1 MYDPS
6 VILTALRLF
15 PDRGSHTGRQD
26 RDPLMWECAV
36 IGSGSLELA
45 ELADRIVAGL
55 RELVPDGRRRLQA
68 AFALTV
74 VAESALF
81 LADDGDPP
89 VRYQVSDAV
98 WELVRRHRALSA
110 AVEDGPWWRL
120 LVHVDDRGAEVVT
133 DRGAE
138 PFPGEQLFA
147 PQAYLAD
154 LERYPRRRLPL
165 WLAAYIGRG
174 VPQSR
179 SPRAAAE
186 GMRADRRAGVQA
198 VPVTG
203 ELPDLAVVWARW
215 AVLAAVFV
223 AAGSARGPRIGPSV
237 AIFESSGHSG
247 STLTLL
253 PGDRAVLSGGVRDA
267 PVLEAAYNGHG
278 AMPRLFAGAPDWV
291 TDPVL
296 NPRVM
301 TGMLSFCYWWDQGQ
315 WYRGESAPMA
325 ECAPA
330 LPAVWTA
337 DAVTKV
343 VAGVLDGPS
352 PDAAEPLVSAAQAA
366 AVTRAAIVQVVG
378 EDAEVDIDGA
388 LFQFVLADLVAGDIV
403 GLREKEALNLVR
415 DYVRSRGYDTTG
427 FPLSTLRAERISVG
441 WMVRSP
447 VPDGEIALD
456 RAVFY
461 IADDGVVERS
471 SSSVPLSA
479 FITDFEHRFR
489 LRTSGPMS
497 ATRGGR

>member
-1 MYDPS
+1 M
-6 VILTALRLF
+6 T
-15 PDRGSHTGRQD
+15 
-26 RDPLMWECAV
+26 
-36 IGSGSLELA
+36 GSGKPELA
-45 ELADRIVAGL
+45 ELTDRIVAGL
-55 RELVPDGRRRLQA
+55 RELAPDGQRRLEA
-68 AFALTV
+68 AFAMTV

-81 LADDGDPP
+81 LADTGDHP
-89 VRYQVSDAV
+89 VRCQVSEAV
-98 WELVRRHRALSA
+98 WELVRRHRDLSA
-110 AVEDGPWWRL
+110 VVEDGPWWRL
-120 LVHVDDRGAEVVT
+120 VVRADTHEAEVVT

-154 LERYPRRRLPL
+154 LERYPRRRLPV

-174 VPQSR
+174 APQSR

-186 GMRADRRAGVQA
+186 SVRADRTAGVQA
-198 VPVTG
+198 VPVIG

-215 AVLAAVFV
+215 AVLAAAFV
-223 AAGSARGPRIGPSV
+223 AAGSERGPRIGPSV
-237 AIFESSGHSG
+237 GIFESSGHSG

-253 PGDRAVLSGGVRDA
+253 PGGRAVLSGGVWDA
-267 PVLEAAYNGHG
+267 PVLESAYNGDG
-278 AMPRLFAGAPDWV
+278 AMPKLFAGAPDWV
-291 TDPVL
+291 VDPVL
-296 NPRVM
+296 NPRVL

-337 DAVTKV
+337 DAVAKV

-366 AVTRAAIVQVVG
+366 AVTRAAIVQAVG
-378 EDAEVDIDGA
+378 ADAGIDVDGA

-415 DYVRSRGYDTTG
+415 DHIRSRGYDTTG

-447 VPDGEIALD
+447 VPEGEIALD

-489 LRTSGPMS
+489 LRTGGPMS
-497 ATRGGR
+497 AARGGR

>member
-1 MYDPS
+1 M
-6 VILTALRLF
+6 IR
-15 PDRGSHTGRQD
+15 
-26 RDPLMWECAV
+26 
-36 IGSGSLELA
+36 SGNP
-45 ELADRIVAGL
+45 ELADLTDRIVTGL
-55 RELVPDGRRRLQA
+55 RELAPGGCPRWEA
-68 AFALTV
+68 AFAMTV

-81 LADDGDPP
+81 LADDGDHPI
-89 VRYQVSDAV
+89 RCQVSDAV
-98 WELVRRHRALSA
+98 WELVRLHRELSA
-110 AVEDGPWWRL
+110 AVEDEPWWRL
-120 LVHVDDRGAEVVT
+120 VVHSGTQGVEVVT

-154 LERYPRRRLPL
+154 LERYPRNRLPV
-165 WLAAYIGRG
+165 WLAAYLGRCES
-174 VPQSR
+174 QSR
-179 SPRAAAE
+179 SPRAAAD
-186 GMRADRRAGVQA
+186 GVRADLSAGVRA

-215 AVLAAVFV
+215 AVLAAAFV
-223 AAGSARGPRIGPSV
+223 AAGSERGPRIGPSV
-237 AIFESSGHSG
+237 GIFESSGHSG

-253 PGDRAVLSGGVRDA
+253 PGDRAVLSGGVWDA
-267 PVLEAAYNGHG
+267 PVLESAYNGLG
-278 AMPRLFAGAPDWV
+278 TMPKLFAGAPDWV
-291 TDPVL
+291 ADPVL

-337 DAVTKV
+337 GAVAKV
-343 VAGVLDGPS
+343 VASVLDGPS
-352 PDAAEPLVSAAQAA
+352 PDAAEPLVAAAQAA
-366 AVTRAAIVQVVG
+366 AVTRAAIVEVVG
-378 EDAEVDIDGA
+378 ADADADIDGA

-403 GLREKEALNLVR
+403 GIRAAEALTRVG
-415 DYVRSRGYDTTG
+415 DHIRSRGYDTTG

-447 VPDGEIALD
+447 APEGEIALD

-461 IADDGVVERS
+461 VADDGVVERS

-479 FITDFEHRFR
+479 FITDFERRFR
-489 LRTSGPMS
+489 LRTGGPRP
-497 ATRGGR
+497 AGRGGR

>member
-1 MYDPS
+1 M
-6 VILTALRLF
+6 IR
-15 PDRGSHTGRQD
+15 
-26 RDPLMWECAV
+26 
-36 IGSGSLELA
+36 SGSPELA
-45 ELADRIVAGL
+45 ELADQIVAEL
-55 RELVPDGRRRLQA
+55 RELAPDGCRRLEA
-68 AFALTV
+68 AFAMTV

-81 LADDGDPP
+81 LADDGDHP
-89 VRYQVSDAV
+89 VRCQVSDAV
-98 WELVRRHRALSA
+98 WELVRRHRDLCA
-110 AVEDGPWWRL
+110 ADEDGPWWRL
-120 LVHVDDRGAEVVT
+120 VVHVDTQGAEVVA

-154 LERYPRRRLPL
+154 LEQYPRSRLPV
-165 WLAAYIGRG
+165 WLAAYLGRG
-174 VPQSR
+174 ESQSR
-179 SPRAAAE
+179 SPRAAAD
-186 GMRADRRAGVQA
+186 GVRADRSAGVQA
-198 VPVTG
+198 TPVIG

-215 AVLAAVFV
+215 AVLAAAFV
-223 AAGSARGPRIGPSV
+223 AAGSERGPRIGPSV
-237 AIFESSGHSG
+237 GVFESSGHSG

-253 PGDRAVLSGGVRDA
+253 PGDRAVLSGGVWDA
-267 PVLEAAYNGHG
+267 PVLEAAYNGPG
-278 AMPRLFAGAPDWV
+278 AMPKLFAGAPEWV

-337 DAVTKV
+337 DTVAEM
-343 VAGVLDGPS
+343 VAGALDRPS
-352 PDAAEPLVSAAQAA
+352 PDAAEVLVSAAQAA

-403 GLREKEALNLVR
+403 GIHESEALNLVR
-415 DYVRSRGYDTTG
+415 DYIRSRGYDTTG
-427 FPLSTLRAERISVG
+427 FPLSTLRAERIGVG

-447 VPDGEIALD
+447 VPEGEIALD

-461 IADDGVVERS
+461 VADDGVVERS

-489 LRTSGPMS
+489 LRTGGPMS
-497 ATRGGR
+497 SARGGR

>member
-1 MYDPS
+1 M
-6 VILTALRLF
+6 
-15 PDRGSHTGRQD
+15 
-26 RDPLMWECAV
+26 
-36 IGSGSLELA
+36 IGSGSAELA

-55 RELVPDGRRRLQA
+55 RALVPEGRRRLEA
-68 AFALTV
+68 AFAMTV

-81 LADDGDPP
+81 LADNGDHP
-89 VRYQVSDAV
+89 VRCQVSEAV

-110 AVEDGPWWRL
+110 AAEHGPWWRL
-120 LVHVDDRGAEVVT
+120 VVRVDTHGAELVT

-154 LERYPRRRLPL
+154 LERYPRSRLPV
-165 WLAAYIGRG
+165 WLAAYLGRG
-174 VPQSR
+174 ESQSR
-179 SPRAAAE
+179 SPRAAAD
-186 GMRADRRAGVQA
+186 GVRADRSAGVQA

-215 AVLAAVFV
+215 AVLAAAFV
-223 AAGSARGPRIGPSV
+223 AAGSERGPRIGPSV
-237 AIFESSGHSG
+237 GIFESSGHSG

-253 PGDRAVLSGGVRDA
+253 PGDRAVLSGGVWNA
-267 PVLEAAYNGHG
+267 PVLEAAYNGDG
-278 AMPRLFAGAPDWV
+278 AMPKLFAGAPNWV
-291 TDPVL
+291 VDAVL

-337 DAVTKV
+337 DTVAKV
-343 VAGVLDGPS
+343 VAGVLDGAP
-352 PDAAEPLVSAAQAA
+352 PDAAEVLVSAAQAA
-366 AVTRAAIVQVVG
+366 AVTRAAIAQVVG
-378 EDAEVDIDGA
+378 EDTEVDVDGA

-403 GLREKEALNLVR
+403 GIREEEALDLVR
-415 DYVRSRGYDTTG
+415 DHIRSRGYDMTG
-427 FPLSTLRAERISVG
+427 VPLSTLRAERISVG

-461 IADDGVVERS
+461 VADDGVVERS

-489 LRTSGPMS
+489 LRTGGPMP